1 MLGMPS
7 PTAYDLRFQL
17 FGIPVRVH
25 PLFWLVTAL
34 LGGVGRDDLSVVLL
48 WIACVFV
55 SILVHEFGHGLMGRY
70 FGYQSQIALYGMGGL
85 CDSEG
90 HRQSPR
96 QRLAV
101 IAAGPGAGLL
111 LFVVVLLAIRLVYGV
126 RPLDALS
133 LLGFGPGNPLDAL
146 MGLAPSGRYVA
157 TAVVFLI
164 EINLIW
170 SILNLVPIWPLD
182 GGQIARVGLGMVNPA
197 HGPRWA
203 HVISLLVAGIGAVVV
218 YQRLQQPFLALFLGY
233 FALTNYQVLQAMH
246 WQSRHGYSTAEEE
259 ADWWRK

>member
-1 MLGMPS
+1 MLGMPA

-34 LGGVGRDDLSVVLL
+34 LGGAGRDDLSVVLL
-48 WIACVFV
+48 WMACVFV
-55 SILVHEFGHGLMGRY
+55 SILVHEFGHGLMGRF
-70 FGYQSQIALYGMGGL
+70 FGYQAQIALYGMGGL
-85 CDSEG
+85 CESEG
-90 HRQSPR
+90 YRQTPQ

-111 LFVVVLLAIRLVYGV
+111 LFVAVLLGVRLAYGV
-126 RPLDALS
+126 QPLDALS
-133 LLGFGPGNPLDAL
+133 ILGIGPGNPLDAL
-146 MGLAPSGRYVA
+146 AKLLPSGRYVA

-182 GGQIARVGLGMVNPA
+182 GGQITRVGLGMVSPS

-203 HVISLLVAGIGAVVV
+203 HVLSLLLAGVGAVLV

-246 WQSRHGYSTAEEE
+246 WQSRHGYGKVEEE
-259 ADWWRK
+259 ADWWRR